1 MMNSNRWQELMRYG
15 DSQLTDQELADG
27 WHFCWD
33 WDGLLI
39 NPEMGEWGENPLE
52 CGCGFSPQIDRPQTD
67 PGIYSEPWE

>member
-27 WHFCWD
+27 WHFFWD

-52 CGCGFSPQIDRPQTD
+52 CRCGLRLWEPSIH
-67 PGIYSEPWE
+67 SEPWE